1 LFLKI
6 DVTKIAKTAT
16 FDRARLVPD
25 APFHTHKHCLET
37 GSKSVGWASSDPQMP
52 SPISPVRTSE
62 EEFPT
67 AATSSPDTHS

>member
-6 DVTKIAKTAT
+6 GVTQIAKTAT

-37 GSKSVGWASSDPQMP
+37 GSKSVRQGQFRPPNAVADQ
-52 SPISPVRTSE
+52 PVRTSE

-67 AATSSPDTHS
+67 AATSSLDHRS